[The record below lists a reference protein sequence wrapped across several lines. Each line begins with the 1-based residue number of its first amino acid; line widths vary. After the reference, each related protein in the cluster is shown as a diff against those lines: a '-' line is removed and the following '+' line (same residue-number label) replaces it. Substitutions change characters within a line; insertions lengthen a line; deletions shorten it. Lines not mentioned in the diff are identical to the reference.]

1 MNSRLKHRL
10 ERIEEATRRRT
21 PPAECQ
27 SAVPYFESWLSARGI
42 ERGHSESMAETTAR
56 VMGISVRELRVEL
69 MRLASGP

>member
-1 MNSRLKHRL
+1 
-10 ERIEEATRRRT
+10 
-21 PPAECQ
+21 
-27 SAVPYFESWLSARGI
+27 VPYFESWLSARGI